1 MDKGRKFFTML
12 LIILTILITVLLGY
26 LAYKYISGYIVS
38 KEAAKI
44 VEEFENEVKD
54 INTVEI
60 DEENT
65 IVNDIVNNVE
75 QPPVQNTG
83 SSQTTK
89 SPQTTKKYKGYT
101 VIGTIKIP
109 KTKVSYPIVNS
120 TSPNAM
126 DNAIVLLYGAG
137 LNRQGNTVI
146 AGHNYRNGG
155 FFGNNKKLQ
164 NGDKIYITDEYG
176 KSIEYTIYNKYI
188 AEDSDFSYATRNT
201 NGKREIS
208 LSTCTS
214 DSTKRLVIWA
224 KEN

>member
-1 MDKGRKFFTML
+1 MEKGRKFFTIML
-12 LIILTILITVLLGY
+12 VMLAIVIIILLGY
-26 LAYKYISGYIVS
+26 LAYKYISGYIIS
-38 KEAAKI
+38 KEAAKV

-54 INTVEI
+54 IVIVEI
-60 DEENT
+60 GEENT
-65 IVNDIVNNVE
+65 IANNIE
-75 QPPVQNTG
+75 QNHIQNTQAP
-83 SSQTTK
+83 QTTK
-89 SPQTTKKYKGYT
+89 TPQTTKKYKGYT
-101 VIGTIKIP
+101 IIGTIKIP

-120 TSPNAM
+120 TSPDAM
-126 DNAIVLLYGAG
+126 DNAIVLLYGVG

-155 FFGNNKKLQ
+155 FFGNNKKLE

-176 KSIEYTIYNKYI
+176 TSIEYTIYNKYI
-188 AEDSDFSYATRNT
+188 TEDSDFSYATRNT

>member
-1 MDKGRKFFTML
+1 MDKGRKFFTILLVML
-12 LIILTILITVLLGY
+12 AIVITVLLGY
-26 LAYKYISGYIVS
+26 LAYKYISGYIIS
-38 KEAAKI
+38 KEAAKV

-54 INTVEI
+54 IITVEI
-60 DEENT
+60 GMENT
-65 IVNDIVNNVE
+65 IVNNVE
-75 QPPVQNTG
+75 QPTVQNTNVQ
-83 SSQTTK
+83 QTTK
-89 SPQTTKKYKGYT
+89 APQTTRKYKGYT
-101 VIGTIKIP
+101 IIGTIKIP

-137 LNRQGNTVI
+137 LNREGNTVI

-155 FFGNNKKLQ
+155 FFGNNKKLE

-176 KSIEYTIYNKYI
+176 TSIEYTIYNKYI

-224 KEN
+224 REN